1 MENGEHALFNKLILA
16 VKDLQISFV
25 DLDNLLDEVTM
36 KYNRCVEL
44 VNEVGDHIPERSVDN
59 DEEE

>member
-25 DLDNLLDEVTM
+25 DLDNLLDEVTI

-44 VNEVGDHIPERSVDN
+44 VNEVGDHIPERSIDN
-59 DEEE
+59 EGED